1 MKTFYISEILVLPDF
16 DRGSLEINE
25 ISEKIQNLVKQYLQ
39 SREEFQKIIFLN
51 QDLESFKIEMSRDL
65 INETQHSSGFDG
77 QEKRAIVLLN
87 FETAGDPAQNA
98 ALKIIEESPT
108 NTLILLPIFNVKN
121 ILPTI
126 QSRCL
131 VKKDLLESKKV
142 KEKENFSW
150 PKTYSEAIDLAE
162 KYKNKEAALNF
173 LKKLLSDKSLNTESR
188 AKLLSAYQQIGA
200 NGNVQ
205 LNLETAFF
213 SKISS

>member
-16 DRGSLEINE
+16 DRSSLEIIE
-25 ISEKIQNLVKQYLQ
+25 ISEKIQNWSKEYL
-39 SREEFQKIIFLN
+39 EKKENFQKIIFFN
-51 QDLESFKIEMSRDL
+51 QELESFKIEMSREL
-65 INETQHSSGFDG
+65 INETQHSSGFNG
-77 QEKRAIVLLN
+77 QEKRVIVLLN

-98 ALKIIEESPT
+98 ALKIIEESPA
-108 NTLILLPIFNVKN
+108 NTLILLPVFNVKN

-131 VKKDLLESKKV
+131 IKKDLLTIEKAE
-142 KEKENFSW
+142 EKENFNW
-150 PKTYSEAIDLAE
+150 PKTYSEAIDLTE
-162 KYKNKEAALNF
+162 KYKSREDAMLF
-173 LKKLLSDKSLNTESR
+173 LKKLLCDKSLDTKSR
-188 AKLLSAYQQIGA
+188 IKLLSAYQEIGA